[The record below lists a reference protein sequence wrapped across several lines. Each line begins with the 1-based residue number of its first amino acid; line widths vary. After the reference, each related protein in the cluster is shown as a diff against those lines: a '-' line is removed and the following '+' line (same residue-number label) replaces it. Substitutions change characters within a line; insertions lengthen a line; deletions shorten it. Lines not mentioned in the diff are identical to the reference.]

1 VAGLVSTRPRRSR
14 TAARIDAHGIR
25 GASEQVAVQIQHYIE
40 REGLTPGDF
49 LGREEDL
56 AADFGVS
63 RPTLREGL
71 KLLASG
77 NLIRATKGPGGGIF
91 VAHTAAQGM
100 SRSLSDAIA
109 MMLETGSVS
118 LDELLDARLLLEVPL
133 AGRAAYKADGAT
145 VERLR
150 EVVQAEAAAPPDD
163 HGALAAADA
172 EIHRIVAGA
181 ADNRMLEALTGWV
194 FEVVQPSLSDVLREA
209 IVHSAVV
216 EQHQALLAAVE
227 KGDPARAERAMKDHL
242 LYLRDVLRM
251 VNGG

>member
-1 VAGLVSTRPRRSR
+1 MSTRPRRSR

-118 LDELLDARLLLEVPL
+118 LDELLDARLLVEVPL